1 MSAGAVVPESHRDLL
16 ETHTAILATQ
26 GPDGLPQVT
35 AVAFYHDKADD
46 LVKISLNDTRQKT
59 KNLRRD
65 PRATLFILDPDNRLR
80 TLEIRAEAELIADPQ
95 LEFCRTAGAK
105 YGADFHRHDRPGETR
120 SKVVLHPVKV
130 NAADLSA

>member
-1 MSAGAVVPESHRDLL
+1 MSPGAVVPESHRDLL
-16 ETHTAILATQ
+16 DTHTAILATN

-59 KNLRRD
+59 RNMRRD
-65 PRATLFILDPDNRLR
+65 PRVTLFILDPDNRLR
-80 TLEIRAEAELIADPQ
+80 TLEIRAQAELVPDPD

-105 YGADFHRHDRPGETR
+105 YNADFHRHDGPGETR
-120 SKVVLHPVKV
+120 SQVVLHPTKV
-130 NAADLSA
+130 NGADLSR

>member
-1 MSAGAVVPESHRDLL
+1 MTAGAAVPESHRELL
-16 ETHTAILATQ
+16 TTDTAILATN

-35 AVAFYHDKADD
+35 AVAFYHDTTDD

-59 KNLRRD
+59 RNLRRD
-65 PRATLFILDPDNRLR
+65 PRATLFILDPANRLR
-80 TLEIRAEAELIADPQ
+80 TLEIRAEAELIADPD

-120 SKVVLHPVKV
+120 SQVVLHPIKV
-130 NAADLSA
+130 NAADLSR